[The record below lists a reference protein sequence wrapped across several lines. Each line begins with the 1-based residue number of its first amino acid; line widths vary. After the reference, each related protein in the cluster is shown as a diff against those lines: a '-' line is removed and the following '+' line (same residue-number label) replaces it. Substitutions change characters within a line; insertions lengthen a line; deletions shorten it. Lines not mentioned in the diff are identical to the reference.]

1 MNNRGFT
8 IPEAILGTMI
18 MLISLFGLLRA
29 FSFSTGYIEKIGI
42 KRQALAVIQQEYE
55 KLRRYS
61 HDGEFDLTA
70 LTINEQEIVFNNQ
83 FNKEERNTIGYLTTT
98 IEDLNDEAGLAYQNV
113 IVSLRY
119 EYEDISDT
127 IVLPGRFYRDKQE

>member
-29 FSFSTGYIEKIGI
+29 FSFSTGYVEKIGI
-42 KRQALAVIQQEYE
+42 KRQALAVMQQEYE
-55 KLRRYS
+55 KFRRYS
-61 HDGEFDLTA
+61 HNGEFDLSA
-70 LTINEQEIVFNNQ
+70 LAINDQEIVFNNQ
-83 FNKEERNTIGYLTTT
+83 FHKKERNTVGYITTT
-98 IEDLNDEAGLAYQNV
+98 IENLNDESGLAFQNV
-113 IVSLRY
+113 LISLRY
-119 EYEDISDT
+119 EYEDLMDT